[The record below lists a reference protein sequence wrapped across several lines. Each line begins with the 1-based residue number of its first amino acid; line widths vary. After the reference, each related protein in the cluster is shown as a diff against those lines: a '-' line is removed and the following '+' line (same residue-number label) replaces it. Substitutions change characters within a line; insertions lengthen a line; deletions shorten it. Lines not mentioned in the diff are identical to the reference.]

1 MLLLA
6 VATDNAM
13 AHRVHARD
21 DDPDDIE
28 LNGSDL
34 RNEKDVGVYT
44 KSVLAEGKSI
54 SKIN

>member
-1 MLLLA
+1 M
-6 VATDNAM
+6 ATDNAM